1 MKLHRIAV
9 NYRLYHKY
17 PPTSMAHFSDFVPQ
31 RSIESPLN
39 NSVASFR
46 ISVKVDVKISKDV
59 TIKFSR
65 EPHPLYDPNNLVHD
79 DQREFLSDDEL
90 LQYDEVVYVVLL
102 RDEA

>member
-17 PPTSMAHFSDFVPQ
+17 PPTSMAHFRDFTPQ
-31 RSIESPLN
+31 RSVESPLN

-46 ISVKVDVKISKDV
+46 KSVIEDVKITADDV

-65 EPHPLYDPNNLVHD
+65 EPHPVYDPNNFVHD
-79 DQREFLSDDEL
+79 DQRQFLSDDDL
-90 LQYDEVVYVVLL
+90 LQYDEFVYVVIH
-102 RDEA
+102 